1 LFKKLAS
8 YGKPVVFNEVNCAE
22 IYKPTYENEAGK
34 PMTEACYKSLYATLS
49 YITHQADANVESVLI
64 YEMLDEPAKAPPE
77 NRFGLMYDIRTPK
90 VPLYMVSRFAGK
102 ALAPHEAEELS
113 KRGM

>member
-1 LFKKLAS
+1 
-8 YGKPVVFNEVNCAE
+8 
-22 IYKPTYENEAGK
+22 
-34 PMTEACYKSLYATLS
+34 
-49 YITHQADANVESVLI
+49 
-64 YEMLDEPAKAPPE
+64 MLDEPAKAPPE
-77 NRFGLMYDIRTPK
+77 NRFGLMYDIHTPK